1 MSGLVGPGG
10 RPLGTQPV
18 VAHVLTLPDATTAA
32 DIHAIT
38 TYWQRTMGVPAVCL
52 VGGVRLVASVLADG
66 SLVELPA
73 DNELTVKVQAL
84 INGRTAGRPPV
95 VTEADID
102 YDPEDG
108 DE

>member
-18 VAHVLTLPDATTAA
+18 VAHVLTLPDATAA
-32 DIHAIT
+32 DIQAIT

-84 INGRTAGRPPV
+84 INGRTAQR
-95 VTEADID
+95 T
-102 YDPEDG
+102 EDG
-108 DE
+108 GG